1 MLGKLQILSFWK
13 YNISIQK
20 CKYPVNKTCLYHR
33 QGCTGLTEETH
44 PVSLVVRLKNKTQH

>member
-20 CKYPVNKTCLYHR
+20 CKYPVNKTCLHPR
-33 QGCTGLTEETH
+33 QGRTGLTE
-44 PVSLVVRLKNKTQH
+44 RCTQ